1 MKKIFFRYRKSP
13 GDFLRNTDLL
23 ELPNPDENLED
34 FLISFLDHYQSDSR
48 IAYIND
54 LDKLFYNEFINE
66 LNRLKFIEEI
76 GEKSKLEIKDEIK
89 EIETE
94 LKDEAFK
101 NFYQLLLEN
110 KIVIIEK
117 TFNQK

>member
-1 MKKIFFRYRKSP
+1 MEKTFFRYRKHP

-54 LDKLFYNEFINE
+54 LDKLLYDEFTDE
-66 LNRLKFIEEI
+66 LEISKFIEEI
-76 GEKSKLEIKDEIK
+76 GEKSKLEIQEEIK
-89 EIETE
+89 QIETE

-110 KIVIIEK
+110 KIEVLFQNP
-117 TFNQK
+117 T